1 MSCREILQKLTSV
14 RGVSGH
20 EREVAAAFCELMSP
34 FAEHMSPDAL
44 GSVSGTV
51 KSGGSPRIL
60 LECHLDEVGY
70 IVRYISAEGLI
81 YLQPAGTQ
89 SLDAAI
95 AQRAVVRTERG
106 PVYGVIGTKP
116 RHLLSAQELTQKPGI
131 TEVWLDIGAADAE
144 EVREKVELGDP
155 VSLVSELC
163 DLGSRVSA
171 PALDNRAGMTA
182 VIEAAAQLSREK
194 LKAEISFLAAAQE
207 EIGMRGA
214 EAASRRLEPDIAL
227 ILDVCHTADT
237 PGIDKRIL
245 GDVRLGGGPVLVRGP
260 NTDYG
265 TFARLRRTA
274 EEFDIPV
281 QIQASAGVTSTDAA
295 FMQICGGGAAL
306 GIVALPIRYM
316 HTPNEIL
323 EWNDLENAVKLIK
336 YFISGFN

>member
-1 MSCREILQKLTSV
+1 MSCREILRKLTSV

-20 EREVAAAFCELMSP
+20 EQEVAAVFCELTSP
-34 FAEHMSPDAL
+34 YAERLRTDVL
-44 GSVSGTV
+44 GSVSGSV
-51 KSGGSPRIL
+51 NSGGSPRIL

-70 IVRYISAEGLI
+70 IVRYISPDGLI
-81 YLQPAGTQ
+81 YLQPSGTQ

-95 AQRAVVRTERG
+95 AQRALVKTEHG

-131 TEVWLDIGAADAE
+131 TEIWLDIGAGSAE
-144 EVREKVELGDP
+144 EVRQRVDLGDP
-155 VSLVSELC
+155 VSLVSEFY
-163 DLGSRVSA
+163 DLGARVSA

-182 VIEAAAQLSREK
+182 VVESAAQLSGEK
-194 LKAEISFLAAAQE
+194 LKAEVSFLAAVQE

-214 EAASRRLEPDIAL
+214 EAASVKLCPDIAL
-227 ILDVCHTADT
+227 VLDVCHTSDT
-237 PGIDKRIL
+237 PGIDKRVL

-260 NTDYG
+260 NTDYK
-265 TFARLRRTA
+265 TFRRLKDAAA
-274 EEFDIPV
+274 EADIPV

-295 FMQICGGGAAL
+295 FMQVSGGGTAS
-306 GIVALPIRYM
+306 GIIALPIRYM

-336 YFISGFN
+336 QFILSFN